1 MAEGIDT
8 FMKKKQAVLKYD
20 GSKIS
25 YREFKLMGKHVTAED
40 YIRSGDV
47 QKNLGIALATLRQ
60 WHSEGKL
67 GGIKRSNVWH
77 YSREDL
83 MRIIK
88 KDPSDIRTSQQ

>member
-67 GGIKRSNVWH
+67 GGVKRSNAWH

-83 MRIIK
+83 MRIINEGQ
-88 KDPSDIRTSQQ
+88 SDTRAGRQ

>member
-25 YREFKLMGKHVTAED
+25 YREFKLMAKHVTAED

-47 QKNLGIALATLRQ
+47 QKNFGIALATLRQ

-67 GGIKRSNVWH
+67 GGVKRSNVWH

>member
-1 MAEGIDT
+1 M

>member
-8 FMKKKQAVLKYD
+8 FMKKKQAELKYD

-25 YREFKLMGKHVTAED
+25 YRELKLMAKHVTAED

-47 QKNLGIALATLRQ
+47 QKNLGIPFSTLRR

>member
-8 FMKKKQAVLKYD
+8 FMKKKQAVLKHD
-20 GSKIS
+20 GSEIS
-25 YREFKLMGKHVTAED
+25 YRELKLIAKNVPDEH
-40 YIRSGDV
+40 YIKGGDIK
-47 QKNLGIALATLRQ
+47 KNLGIPSSKLRR
-60 WHSEGKL
+60 WYSEGKL

-88 KDPSDIRTSQQ
+88 EDPSSIRTSQQ